1 MNILIIGTGY
11 VGLAT
16 GIALALKGKNVLF
29 VDKNKDKIKQLMSG
43 KLFFYEPELQSALEK
58 ALSNKGVRFSD
69 TLDEINEKIDLIF
82 ICVGTPVLKSGKTNM
97 ENIKQAI
104 YNIKKYFNY
113 DIVIAVKSTINP
125 DDFQFIKN
133 ELKSNNFHIVINPEF
148 LREGNALNDAL
159 NPSRIVIG
167 AEDNYAKNLLNEIYK
182 DFNAPKIFTDPIS
195 AILIKYA
202 SNAFLATKISFINEI
217 ANLSDKLGGNID
229 DIALGIGLDPR
240 IGKDFLKAGI
250 GFGGSCLPKDTKN
263 LVSFSKRA
271 GANISIV
278 EKAYKVNEVQ
288 YLVAIEKLKEVLG
301 NLEGKTVSVFGLAF
315 KGGTDDIRESISIKI
330 IRELQKEGSIVK
342 AHDYIAHKKAKTI
355 LKEIYLSDDVY
366 SVAKDTDALLI
377 TTDWKEYKNID
388 WAKIRNLMRGNLIID
403 GRNILDKELLKRS
416 GFIYKGIGRK

>member
-1 MNILIIGTGY
+1 
-11 VGLAT
+11 
-16 GIALALKGKNVLF
+16 
-29 VDKNKDKIKQLMSG
+29 
-43 KLFFYEPELQSALEK
+43 
-58 ALSNKGVRFSD
+58 
-69 TLDEINEKIDLIF
+69 
-82 ICVGTPVLKSGKTNM
+82 M

-167 AEDNYAKNLLNEIYK
+167 TEDNYAKNLLNEIYK

-301 NLEGKTVSVFGLAF
+301 NLEGKIVSVFGLAF
-315 KGGTDDIRESISIKI
+315 KGGTDDIRESISIKV

-366 SVAKDTDALLI
+366 SVAKDADALLI
-377 TTDWKEYKNID
+377 TTDWKEYTKLD
-388 WAKIRNLMRGNLIID
+388 WERMKELMKGNLIID
-403 GRNILDKELLKRS
+403 GRNLLDSKLLKEL
-416 GFIYKGIGRK
+416 GFVYEGIGRK

>member
-167 AEDNYAKNLLNEIYK
+167 TEDNYAKNLLNEIYK

-288 YLVAIEKLKEVLG
+288 YLVAIEKLKEALG

-315 KGGTDDIRESISIKI
+315 KGGTDDIRESISIKV

-366 SVAKDTDALLI
+366 SVAKDADALLI

-416 GFIYKGIGRK
+416 GFVYKGIGRK